1 MFTTLTLTLA
11 WERCGYQCYWASL
24 EVFQVKVEP
33 VAVEACEGQK
43 QVVQQGFGA
52 LVWDLMLNEMKENLV
67 AMIQARMVMC
77 AKTFRY
83 AQSENKYLQR

>member
-1 MFTTLTLTLA
+1 M
-11 WERCGYQCYWASL
+11 
-24 EVFQVKVEP
+24 KVEP

-83 AQSENKYLQR
+83 AQSENNISKDKSRLTQSPRGFHCSKLLVNRQ